1 MNLILQK
8 LFCYFYL
15 SKPQKPMWKNLSI
28 KTQLI
33 LILLIPVTGLVYL
46 TVTDS
51 TNTYNKYT
59 KIDHSLQNI
68 NNIANLSKGI
78 NLINDER
85 GLYMLSKFDSNKKGE
100 YENKVK
106 ETSEW
111 FLNYKTSDSTI
122 TKNLTIAK
130 ALLKKVRSV
139 AEENQISSEEIFNQY
154 VSINFFFNNII
165 ESQIIDCRIPEFT
178 KLANNFSS
186 YNDLENTTT
195 LIRGII
201 LNKVTNKTTSSKLDA
216 LYQEAMIINN
226 SIHFRLTNFEINGI
240 NKDIIEY
247 KKSDEFKSYL
257 ANSESII
264 NNNFNNISTEKWW
277 STSALIVSK
286 ISKLE
291 KDNLNYIIDY
301 ATQKKQEAFT
311 SVALTITL
319 LILLLL
325 TNFLLFF
332 RLINKTSS
340 TLKKVSSSIKR
351 IALGKIDFKDNL
363 SGNAE
368 FYSINNSLKDLIKAI
383 KEQIDLS
390 AKISSGNYGDTIDLR
405 SPSDTLNESLNN
417 MSLELK
423 RYNDESNE
431 NSLLEKN
438 IIQVNKS
445 ILDNKDL
452 NEFGKD
458 LCSILI
464 DQTNGCQAVFYI
476 KDYIDKQNELIKIG
490 SHADNPDTPKKIQ
503 IGEGLVGEVYKTN
516 KQKCFNNLDSS
527 YSFISSSLGK
537 SPLYNVLITPISYKN
552 EVIGVIE
559 IGSFENFNE
568 TDKKLLN
575 TLTDSIGSAI
585 EVFIRNEELRI
596 SVVEINRKNSI
607 LQVQEEE
614 LRQNNEELN
623 KHSLLLQQSEEE
635 LKNQAAELE
644 QTNAYLEEK
653 GRELENKNHEIEI
666 KNTDLITAQEE
677 LNIKSEEIAQAS
689 QYKSEFLA
697 NMSHELRTPLNSI
710 LILSDLLKENVPG
723 NLSNSQIEN
732 LSVINSS
739 GKDLLNLI
747 TDILDI
753 SKIEAGKVEVYPEET
768 VIERV
773 FSDMDSLF
781 RVQMEKKEID
791 FKTIISDNCPR
802 NLNTDIGK
810 IEQILKNFLSNA
822 LKFTPNSG
830 QVTLSFEAGTD
841 KQEYLTP
848 SLESLATNEILAI
861 HIKDNGIGISEENK
875 KKLFQTF
882 QQADSSTSRKYGG
895 TGLGLF
901 ISKEL
906 AILLGGEVSF
916 KSELNNGSTFSVF
929 IPINYKPI
937 NSNQIEVTEKVKNE
951 EEPAIESEYP
961 TNDTEFVDL
970 AANIKDDRN
979 KADIDDKTILIIE
992 DDASFA
998 EVLLQ
1003 VAHDNGFKAIIAH
1016 QGETGFQY
1024 AKKYS
1029 PKAIILDMKL
1039 PGIDG
1044 WTVLKWLKE
1053 DPELQH
1059 IPVHVMSGMKREKL
1073 AKEMGAFDF
1082 LVKPITPQKLKN
1094 AFESID
1100 KKINSI
1106 YKKVLIVEDDVKLNY
1121 SIKELVHS
1129 SDKNVICLQAHSR
1142 SEAET
1147 ILKSEEIDCAIVDLS
1162 LPDSNNIKAVS
1173 ELKKISKNRNI
1184 KIIVNTGKTLSDEDQ
1199 LELEKNVDSIVIK
1212 TNDATERLKDEL
1224 LLFINKIES
1233 TEDLK
1238 YKSAPNLS
1246 GGEILKNKNILI
1258 VDDDIRNI
1266 YALSAALTSKG
1277 AIISTAFNGIEALK
1291 SLEENSNIDIVLMD
1305 IMMPHMDGFEATK
1318 KIRENAKWKDLPII
1332 ALTAKAMKG
1341 DRDEILKVG
1350 ASDYQSKP
1358 IDIQKL
1364 ISLISIW
1371 IYK

>member
-1 MNLILQK
+1 
-8 LFCYFYL
+8 
-15 SKPQKPMWKNLSI
+15 MWKNLSI

-33 LILLIPVTGLVYL
+33 LILLIPVSGLVYL
-46 TVTDS
+46 TFTS
-51 TNTYNKYT
+51 SQNSYNKYT
-59 KIDHSLQNI
+59 KINHSLQNI
-68 NNIANLSKGI
+68 NNIANFSKVI

-85 GLYMLSKFDSNKKGE
+85 GLYLISTFDSSRKAE
-100 YENKVK
+100 YQNKVK

-111 FLNYKTSDSTI
+111 FLNFKTSDSTI
-122 TKNLTIAK
+122 IKNLTIAK
-130 ALLKKVRSV
+130 ALLKTVRSD
-139 AEENQISSEEIFNQY
+139 AEKNQISPEKIFNQY

-165 ESQIIDCRIPEFT
+165 ESQIIDCQIPEFT
-178 KLANNFSS
+178 KLANNFNC
-186 YNDLENTTT
+186 YNDLENATT

-201 LNKVTNKTTSSKLDA
+201 LNKVTNKTTSATLEA
-216 LYQEAMIINN
+216 FYQEAKIINN
-226 SIHFRLTNFEINGI
+226 SIHFRLTNFETNGI
-240 NKDIIEY
+240 NNGIIEY
-247 KKSDEFKSYL
+247 KKSDEFKSFL

-264 NNNFNNISTEKWW
+264 NNKPNNITTEKWW
-277 STSALIVSK
+277 NTSALIVSK

-291 KDNLNYIIDY
+291 KDNLDYILNYGE
-301 ATQKKQEAFT
+301 QKKREAFT

-319 LILLLL
+319 LIVLLL

-332 RLINKTSS
+332 KLINNTSS
-340 TLKKVSSSIKR
+340 NLKNVSSAIRR
-351 IALGKIDFKDNL
+351 IALGKIDFKENL
-363 SGNAE
+363 SGNTE

-383 KEQIDLS
+383 KEQIYLS
-390 AKISSGNYGDTIDLR
+390 AKISSGNYGDTIELR
-405 SPSDTLNESLNN
+405 SASDTLNDSLNN

-423 RYNDESNE
+423 KFNDKSNE

-438 IIQVNKS
+438 IIQVNKTIIDS
-445 ILDNKDL
+445 KDL
-452 NEFGKD
+452 NEFGTN

-464 DQTNGCQAVFYI
+464 NQTNSCQATFYI
-476 KDYIDKQNELIKIG
+476 TNYIDHKEDLIKIG
-490 SHADNPDTPKKIQ
+490 SFAENEDTPKTIQ
-503 IGEGLVGEVYKTN
+503 IGEGLVGEVFKSN
-516 KQKCFNNLDSS
+516 QQKCLNNLQNGYS
-527 YSFISSSLGK
+527 YVASSLGK
-537 SPLYNVLITPISYKN
+537 TALYNVLITPVSFKN
-552 EVIGVIE
+552 AVIGVIE
-559 IGSFENFNE
+559 IGSFENFTD

-575 TLTDSIGSAI
+575 ILVDSVGSAI
-585 EVFIRNEELRI
+585 EVFIRNEELRL
-596 SVVEINRKNSI
+596 SVAEINRKNNI

-623 KHSLLLQQSEEE
+623 KHTLLLQQSEEE

-653 GRELENKNHEIEI
+653 GRELENKNYEIEI
-666 KNTDLITAQEE
+666 KNSDLIVAQEE

-689 QYKSEFLA
+689 KYKSEFLA

-710 LILSDLLKENVPG
+710 LILSDLLKENVNG
-723 NLSNSQIEN
+723 NLSNAQIDN

-753 SKIEAGKVEVYPEET
+753 SKIESGKVEVYPEET
-768 VIERV
+768 VIERI

-791 FKTIISDNCPR
+791 FKTVITDNCPR
-802 NLNTDIGK
+802 KINTDVGK

-822 LKFTPNSG
+822 LKFTPNKGEVILTFDSG
-830 QVTLSFEAGTD
+830 TE

-848 SLESLATNEILAI
+848 SLALLPANEILSI

-916 KSELNNGSTFSVF
+916 TSAINNGSTFSIFVPITYKNTTS
-929 IPINYKPI
+929 IPVEAKE
-937 NSNQIEVTEKVKNE
+937 NSVQEEVT
-951 EEPAIESEYP
+951 IETEYP
-961 TNDTEFVDL
+961 NPDKEFVDL

-1094 AFESID
+1094 AFQSID
-1100 KKINSI
+1100 NQINKI

-1129 SDKNVICLQAHSR
+1129 SDKNVICIQAHSR
-1142 SEAET
+1142 LEAEN
-1147 ILKSEEIDCAIVDLS
+1147 ILKNDEVDCAIIDLS
-1162 LPDSNNIKAVS
+1162 LPDSNNIKSIS
-1173 ELKKISKNRNI
+1173 ELKKISKNPNI
-1184 KIIVNTGKTLSDEDQ
+1184 KIIVNTGKNLSDEDQ
-1199 LELEKNVDSIVIK
+1199 LELEKNADSIVIK
-1212 TNDATERLKDEL
+1212 TNDVTERLKDEL

-1238 YKSAPNLS
+1238 YKNAPNLS

-1277 AIISTAFNGIEALK
+1277 AVISTAFNGVEALK
-1291 SLEENSNIDIVLMD
+1291 ALDSNSNIDIVLMD
-1305 IMMPHMDGFEATK
+1305 IMMPEMDGFEATR
-1318 KIRENAKWKDLPII
+1318 KIRENIKWKDLPII

-1341 DRDEILKVG
+1341 DRDEIIKAG

>member
-1 MNLILQK
+1 
-8 LFCYFYL
+8 
-15 SKPQKPMWKNLSI
+15 MWKNLSI

-33 LILLIPVTGLVYL
+33 LILLIPVSGLLYL
-46 TVTDS
+46 TF
-51 TNTYNKYT
+51 TNSQNAYNKYT
-59 KIDHSLQNI
+59 KIDYSLQNI

-78 NLINDER
+78 NLISDER
-85 GLYMLSKFDSNKKGE
+85 GSYQFSSFDTTRKIEFDYKA
-100 YENKVK
+100 K
-106 ETSEW
+106 ETTEW
-111 FLNYKTSDSTI
+111 FLNFKTTDSTI
-122 TKNLTIAK
+122 NKSLNIAK
-130 ALLKKVRSV
+130 GILKKVRSDI
-139 AEENQISSEEIFNQY
+139 EDKTISTEEIFNQY
-154 VSINFFFNNII
+154 TSIIFILDNII
-165 ESQIIDCRIPEFT
+165 ENQIINCQIPEFT
-178 KLANNFSS
+178 LLANNFNCYIDSKIA
-186 YNDLENTTT
+186 TT
-195 LIRGII
+195 LMRGSLLDKIS
-201 LNKVTNKTTSSKLDA
+201 KKTVETRLEGVYK
-216 LYQEAMIINN
+216 EAMIIDQN
-226 SIHFRLTNFEINGI
+226 IDFRLINYGLTEIN
-240 NKDIIEY
+240 NEIIKY
-247 KKSDEFKSYL
+247 KKTDEFKSFL
-257 ANSESII
+257 ATSEVI
-264 NNNFNNISTEKWW
+264 FNNETNDITAEKWW
-277 STSALIVSK
+277 KMSSLIVVRFN
-286 ISKLE
+286 KLE
-291 KDNLNYIIDY
+291 EDNLNYIISY
-301 ATQKKQEAFT
+301 GVQKKQETFT
-311 SVALTITL
+311 SVVLTITL
-319 LILLLL
+319 LIILLLI
-325 TNFLLFF
+325 NFLLFF
-332 RLINKTSS
+332 KLINNTSNTLKSVSRLINK
-340 TLKKVSSSIKR
+340 
-351 IALGKIDFKDNL
+351 IALGKIEFNDHKL

-390 AKISSGNYGDTIDLR
+390 AKISSGNYGDTIELR
-405 SPSDTLNESLNN
+405 SLSDTLNDSLNN

-423 RYNDESNE
+423 KFNDESNE

-445 ILDNKDL
+445 IIDSKDL
-452 NEFGKD
+452 NEFGNN

-464 DQTNGCQAVFYI
+464 NQTNGCQAVFYTT
-476 KDYIDKQNELIKIG
+476 DYIENKNELIKIG
-490 SHADNPDTPKKIQ
+490 SYADNQDTPKTIQ
-503 IGEGLVGEVYKTN
+503 IGEGLVGEVFKN
-516 KQKCFNNLDSS
+516 NEQKCFNNLENS

-537 SPLYNVLITPISYKN
+537 SPLYNVLLTPISYKN

-559 IGSFENFNE
+559 IGSLENFNDA
-568 TDKKLLN
+568 DKKLLN

-585 EVFIRNEELRI
+585 EVFIRNEELRL
-596 SVVEINRKNSI
+596 SVVEINRKNNI

-623 KHSLLLQQSEEE
+623 KHTLLLQQSEEE

-653 GRELENKNHEIEI
+653 GRELENKNYEIEI
-666 KNTDLITAQEE
+666 KNSDLIIAQEE
-677 LNIKSEEIAQAS
+677 LNVKSEEIAQAS
-689 QYKSEFLA
+689 KYKSEFLA

-710 LILSDLLKENVPG
+710 LILSDLLKENVNG
-723 NLSNSQIEN
+723 NLSNSQIDN

-753 SKIEAGKVEVYPEET
+753 SKIESGKVEIYPEET

-791 FKTIISDNCPR
+791 FKTVITENCPR
-802 NLNTDIGK
+802 KINTDIGK

-830 QVTLSFEAGTD
+830 KVSLTFDSGAK
-841 KQEYLTP
+841 KQEYLT
-848 SLESLATNEILAI
+848 SSLASLANDEILAI

-906 AILLGGEVSF
+906 AILLGGEVSL

-929 IPINYKPI
+929 VPINYKSK
-937 NSNQIEVTEKVKNE
+937 NANQIEIKESIIKE
-951 EEPAIESEYP
+951 EEPAIETEYP
-961 TNDTEFVDL
+961 NSDKEFVDL

-1082 LVKPITPQKLKN
+1082 LVKPITPKKLKN
-1094 AFESID
+1094 AFQSID
-1100 KKINSI
+1100 KQINSI

-1142 SEAET
+1142 FEAEN
-1147 ILKSEEIDCAIVDLS
+1147 ILKNDEIDCAIIDLS

-1173 ELKKISKNRNI
+1173 ELKKLSKNKDI
-1184 KIIVNTGKTLSDEDQ
+1184 KIIVNTGKMLSDEDQ

-1224 LLFINKIES
+1224 LLFLNKIES

-1238 YKSAPNLS
+1238 YKNAPNLS

-1277 AIISTAFNGIEALK
+1277 AIISTAFNGVEALK
-1291 SLEENSNIDIVLMD
+1291 ALEGNSNVDIVLMD
-1305 IMMPHMDGFEATK
+1305 IMMPEMDGFEATR
-1318 KIRENAKWKDLPII
+1318 KIRENIKWRDLPII

-1341 DRDEILKVG
+1341 DRDEIIKAG

>member
-1 MNLILQK
+1 
-8 LFCYFYL
+8 
-15 SKPQKPMWKNLSI
+15 MWKNLSI

-33 LILLIPVTGLVYL
+33 LILLIPVSGLVYL
-46 TVTDS
+46 TF
-51 TNTYNKYT
+51 TNSQNSYNKYT

-68 NNIANLSKGI
+68 NNIANFSKVI
-78 NLINDER
+78 NLISDER
-85 GLYMLSKFDSNKKGE
+85 GLHLLSTFDSSRKGE
-100 YENKVK
+100 YDNKVK
-106 ETSEW
+106 ETNEW
-111 FLNYKTSDSTI
+111 FLNFKTSDSAI
-122 TKNLTIAK
+122 IKNLTIAK
-130 ALLKKVRSV
+130 ALLKKVRSD
-139 AEENQISSEEIFNQY
+139 AEKNQISPEKIFNQY

-165 ESQIIDCRIPEFT
+165 ESQIIDCQIPEFT
-178 KLANNFSS
+178 KLANNFNC
-186 YNDLENTTT
+186 YNDLENATT

-201 LNKVTNKTTSSKLDA
+201 LNKVTNKTTSTVLEA

-226 SIHFRLTNFEINGI
+226 SIQFRLTNFDKNGI
-240 NKDIIEY
+240 NNGIIEY
-247 KKSDEFKSYL
+247 KKSDEFKSFL
-257 ANSESII
+257 ANSESVI
-264 NNNFNNISTEKWW
+264 NNNQNNITTEKWW
-277 STSALIVSK
+277 NTSALIVSK

-301 ATQKKQEAFT
+301 AAQKKREAFT

-319 LILLLL
+319 LIVLLL

-332 RLINKTSS
+332 KLINNTSS
-340 TLKKVSSSIKR
+340 TLKNVSSSIRR
-351 IALGKIDFKDNL
+351 IALGKIDFKHNL

-390 AKISSGNYGDTIDLR
+390 AKISSGNYGDTIELR
-405 SPSDTLNESLNN
+405 STSDTLNDSLNN

-423 RYNDESNE
+423 KFNDESNK

-445 ILDNKDL
+445 IIDSKDL
-452 NEFGKD
+452 TEFGSN

-464 DQTNGCQAVFYI
+464 NQTNGCQAVFYI
-476 KDYIDKQNELIKIG
+476 TDYIDHKDDLIKIG
-490 SHADNPDTPKKIQ
+490 SYAENQDTPKTIQ
-503 IGEGLVGEVYKTN
+503 IGEGLVGEVFKSN
-516 KQKCFNNLDSS
+516 QQKCLNNLQSGYSS
-527 YSFISSSLGK
+527 ITSSLGK
-537 SPLYNVLITPISYKN
+537 SPVYNVLITPVSFKN
-552 EVIGVIE
+552 SVIGVIE
-559 IGSFENFNE
+559 IGSFENFND

-575 TLTDSIGSAI
+575 ILADSVGSAI
-585 EVFIRNEELRI
+585 EVFIRNEELRL
-596 SVVEINRKNSI
+596 SVAEINRKNNI

-623 KHSLLLQQSEEE
+623 KQTLLLQQSEEE

-653 GRELENKNHEIEI
+653 GRELENKNYEIEI
-666 KNTDLITAQEE
+666 KNSDLTIAQEE

-689 QYKSEFLA
+689 KYKSEFLA

-710 LILSDLLKENVPG
+710 LILSDLLKENVNG
-723 NLSNSQIEN
+723 NLSNSQIDN

-753 SKIEAGKVEVYPEET
+753 SKIESGKVEVYPEET
-768 VIERV
+768 VIERI

-781 RVQMEKKEID
+781 RAQMEKKEIN
-791 FKTIISDNCPR
+791 FKTIIKNDCPR
-802 NLNTDIGK
+802 TINTDVGK

-822 LKFTPNSG
+822 LKFTPNKGEVSLTFDSG
-830 QVTLSFEAGTD
+830 IE

-848 SLESLATNEILAI
+848 SLALLPANEILSI

-916 KSELNNGSTFSVF
+916 KSKLNNGSTFSVF
-929 IPINYKPI
+929 VPITYKNT
-937 NSNQIEVTEKVKNE
+937 NSNPTEAKENNIQEEVSIET
-951 EEPAIESEYP
+951 EYP
-961 TNDTEFVDL
+961 NPEKEFVDL

-992 DDASFA
+992 DDTSFA

-1082 LVKPITPQKLKN
+1082 LVKPITSQKLKN
-1094 AFESID
+1094 AFQSIENQ
-1100 KKINSI
+1100 INKV

-1129 SDKNVICLQAHSR
+1129 SDKNVICMQAHSR
-1142 SEAET
+1142 LEAEN
-1147 ILKSEEIDCAIVDLS
+1147 ILKNDEIDCAIIDLS

-1173 ELKKISKNRNI
+1173 ELKKISKNPNI
-1184 KIIVNTGKTLSDEDQ
+1184 KIIVNTGKNLSDEDQ
-1199 LELEKNVDSIVIK
+1199 LELEKNADSIVIK
-1212 TNDATERLKDEL
+1212 TNDVTERLKDEL

-1233 TEDLK
+1233 TEERE
-1238 YKSAPNLS
+1238 YKNAPNLS

-1277 AIISTAFNGIEALK
+1277 AVILTAFNGIEALK
-1291 SLEENSNIDIVLMD
+1291 VLDDNSNIDIVLMD
-1305 IMMPHMDGFEATK
+1305 IMMPEMDGFEATR
-1318 KIRENAKWKDLPII
+1318 KIRENIKWRDLPII

-1341 DRDEILKVG
+1341 DRDEILKAG